1 MRTSHLRSTG
11 ALTAVLFTTWT
22 LGAAAEQPASDPTTT
37 TTTTTTQSS
46 TMTSAPVASQ
56 PMVSVGTERKTW
68 PNTPLLVT
76 GTVVFG
82 ATYGASALA
91 AGMSDRESDEKL
103 YYPVVGPW
111 MALDERDC
119 DAEPC
124 DNQTLGTTL
133 LIGSGILQG
142 IGALGMVTSLFIPE
156 TTTRNWYLLGNE
168 DFMVAPIAGTSEV
181 GAAAIGRF

>member
-1 MRTSHLRSTG
+1 V
-11 ALTAVLFTTWT
+11 TAVLFTTWT
-22 LGAAAEQPASDPTTT
+22 FGAAAEQPATDPTTT
-37 TTTTTTQSS
+37 TTTTTTGSS
-46 TMTSAPVASQ
+46 TVASPVVSE
-56 PMVSVGTERKTW
+56 PMVSVGSERKTW
-68 PNTPLLVT
+68 PNTPLLLT
-76 GTVVFG
+76 GTVILG
-82 ATYGASALA
+82 ATYGASAVA

-103 YYPVVGPW
+103 YYPVAGPW
-111 MALDERDC
+111 LALNDRNC

-142 IGALGMVTSLFIPE
+142 IGALGMVTSLFIPQ

-168 DFMVAPIAGTSEV
+168 DFMVAPVAGTGEV